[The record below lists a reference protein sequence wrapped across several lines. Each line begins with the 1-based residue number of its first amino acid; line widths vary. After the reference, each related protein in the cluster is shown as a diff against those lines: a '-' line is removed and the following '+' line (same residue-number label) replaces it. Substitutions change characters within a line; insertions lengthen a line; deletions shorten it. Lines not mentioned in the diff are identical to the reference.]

1 MAPPSEAR
9 HPGPTPVLCCRE
21 ELADRLPQLRVLRSL
36 SAGRGREVLLAS
48 AGGRQVVVKALRH
61 FPGRHRIRRGGARR
75 EAAMLAAAQGP
86 HVVRLEQ
93 VEVGRWFTF
102 LVMEHLPGP
111 PLRARLAAPWSAAD
125 LVAAGLG
132 VSLALA
138 RLHRADI
145 LFNDLKP
152 RNIGVASLPSSPS
165 SPQGGAL
172 EVVKLLD
179 FGHARTLADSRMR
192 HSLCGSADY
201 APPEAWGPGF
211 MAPASDVWSWGRSW
225 HLLASGKPF
234 VRIHSFE
241 QLLRSGRPPLPPVA
255 EVSRA
260 PLPAD
265 LARLIDGCMA
275 SDPQARPVDGAELH
289 GRLQQIAR
297 AEWGENIADVSCF
310 ASPAPDGGLG

>member
-1 MAPPSEAR
+1 
-9 HPGPTPVLCCRE
+9 
-21 ELADRLPQLRVLRSL
+21 
-36 SAGRGREVLLAS
+36 
-48 AGGRQVVVKALRH
+48 
-61 FPGRHRIRRGGARR
+61 
-75 EAAMLAAAQGP
+75 MLAAAQGP
-86 HVVRLEQ
+86 HVVHLEQ
-93 VEVGRWFTF
+93 VVVGRWFTF

-111 PLRARLAAPWSAAD
+111 SLRGRLALPWSAAD

-138 RLHRADI
+138 RLHRAEI

-152 RNIGVASLPSSPS
+152 RNIGVAPWPSSPS
-165 SPQGGAL
+165 SPREHVQ

-179 FGHARTLADSRMR
+179 FGHSRTLADSRTR
-192 HSLCGSADY
+192 HCLCGSVDY

-211 MAPASDVWSWGRSW
+211 MAPASDIWAWGRSW
-225 HLLASGKPF
+225 HLLASGQPF

-255 EVSRA
+255 EVSRT

-265 LARLIDGCMA
+265 LARLIDACMA
-275 SDPQARPVDGAELH
+275 ADPQARPVDGGELWW
-289 GRLQQIAR
+289 RLQQIAR
-297 AEWGENIADVSCF
+297 AEWGESITDVVCF